1 MADADNDLASV
12 TLTVEHGTLSF
23 TGGTEAST
31 TGSSVTITGTQ
42 ASINAALAYL
52 KYTPTTSY
60 TGSDYLTIASKD
72 ATNRWDTDGIAI
84 NIPTAFT
91 GPTVLER
98 DLSTGSNSAGSG
110 EVNNITLTAPTG
122 QTFGASTQSG
132 TDTYGTWTLTTAGVF
147 TYTLTSAPAVSGAN
161 STRTVNILTY
171 DAFGNAT
178 TNTVTVTIT
187 DDAPVA
193 NANTKIVNEGASA
206 SGNVLTDGTV
216 DVFGADG
223 AKTTSPTGGVVGA
236 RASGGD
242 TTTAVTSGTGSSISG
257 TYGALTLNADGSY
270 TYTATASI
278 SATVTDTFVYT
289 IEDADGDRSCRPVP
303 VGAM

>member
-1 MADADNDLASV
+1 
-12 TLTVEHGTLSF
+12 
-23 TGGTEAST
+23 
-31 TGSSVTITGTQ
+31 
-42 ASINAALAYL
+42 
-52 KYTPTTSY
+52 
-60 TGSDYLTIASKD
+60 
-72 ATNRWDTDGIAI
+72 
-84 NIPTAFT
+84 
-91 GPTVLER
+91 
-98 DLSTGSNSAGSG
+98 
-110 EVNNITLTAPTG
+110 
-122 QTFGASTQSG
+122 
-132 TDTYGTWTLTTAGVF
+132 LTTAGVF

-289 IEDADGDRSCRPVP
+289 IEDADGDRSTTTLTITVNDASSPTIAVTGYGPVNEGSTYATFTVQP
-303 VGAM
+303 GNSSSSDLINLSVSNGSTSLITPALEYSTDGTNWTVYDNTHKPNGGGVFYVRVNITIEADKTYEVQSCWWLHTPPINRLPTLHPHQSLTMARAQTTPGTSAVAVR